1 MALRAGFA
9 AASLLGV
16 VTTFGT
22 TLWLVA
28 VLALVALALGLAA
41 TEGLPRLGRSD
52 RS

>member
-22 TLWLVA
+22 TLWVGA
-28 VLALVALALGLAA
+28 VMALFGLAGTLA
-41 TEGLPRLGRSD
+41 ALELGPRMREN
-52 RS
+52 REH